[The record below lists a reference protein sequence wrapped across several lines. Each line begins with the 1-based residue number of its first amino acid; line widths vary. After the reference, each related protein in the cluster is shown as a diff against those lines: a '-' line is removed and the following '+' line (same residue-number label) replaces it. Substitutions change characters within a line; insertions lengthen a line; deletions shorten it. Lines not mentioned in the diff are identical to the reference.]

1 MKKALASIT
10 LIGICLTAFSQSDT
24 IFKTNGEILLVDVT
38 EVGENTIKYV
48 YPKESFTNSIEKTA
62 IAAVHFKSG
71 RKAEFASTFNTSL
84 VKSCMDWESVQFSKI
99 ESEVKGMQKINNVGA
114 KAKGLTAYSSISKL
128 QDRAYNKA
136 KMEAAMLG
144 GNIIY
149 ILEQNTEEAM
159 YGGQY
164 GSSKLPSVT
173 ISGIAYTSKKVFEH
187 EIKYGEYNIE
197 SIYILETNA
206 YELEKQSITTSEKI
220 NIQQSNI
227 FTKNGFPRTKLGIK
241 NVKQEID
248 EYTIIYAGESEIVL
262 SGINVTKN
270 GKTTYYNIILK
281 K

>member
-1 MKKALASIT
+1 MKKLLTSIT
-10 LIGICLTAFSQSDT
+10 FIGICLTAFCQSDT

-187 EIKYGEYNIE
+187 EIKYGDYKIE

-206 YELEKQSITTSEKI
+206 YELEKQPITTSEKI

-227 FTKNGFPRTKLGIK
+227 YTKNGFPRTKLGIK

-248 EYTIIYAGESEIVL
+248 EYTIIYAGEYEIVL